1 MRHVALL
8 RGINVTGKNMIK
20 METLRATFESLGFKN
35 VTSYINSGNLA
46 FDVRSPSVNSS
57 HVSKGSTFEGK
68 LVTKI
73 EAAIK
78 KGFGLSI
85 SVMVREQDQITE
97 VLANDPFDGQYETHK
112 QMHVL
117 FMREEMPADK
127 QAALAEQQ
135 TDREKFAVKG
145 REIYALLLD
154 GVAESAVFRKNY
166 IEGKLKTP
174 ITGRNWRTVQK
185 LHEL

>member
-1 MRHVALL
+1 MRYVALL

-35 VTSYINSGNLA
+35 VVSYINSGNLA
-46 FDVRSPSVNSS
+46 FDVRSPRVSS
-57 HVSKGSTFEGK
+57 PHVSKGSTFESK
-68 LVTKI
+68 LVAKL
-73 EAAIK
+73 EGAIK
-78 KGFGLSI
+78 KDFGLSI
-85 SVMVREQDQITE
+85 SVMVREQKSIAE
-97 VLANDPFDGQYETHK
+97 VLANNPFDGKYETHK

-117 FMREEMPADK
+117 FMREEMTAER

-135 TDREKFAVKG
+135 TKREKFAVKG
-145 REIYALLLD
+145 REIYAMLLD
-154 GVAESAVFRKNY
+154 GVAESVLFKNNF

-185 LHEL
+185 LAEL